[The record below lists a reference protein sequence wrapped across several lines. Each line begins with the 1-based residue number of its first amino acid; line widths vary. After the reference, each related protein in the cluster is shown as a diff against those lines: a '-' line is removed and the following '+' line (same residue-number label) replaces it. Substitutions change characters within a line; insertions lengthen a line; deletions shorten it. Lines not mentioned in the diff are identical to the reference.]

1 MTLTLAHKLSGPV
14 LEKAVLVGLPWQEC
28 DCGRETVWGLL
39 SQALDLQ
46 VGSGKRRRG
55 WRSMVKARFLQE
67 SLLAE
72 GWV

>member
-1 MTLTLAHKLSGPV
+1 M
-14 LEKAVLVGLPWQEC
+14 GLPWQEC

-39 SQALDLQ
+39 PQALDLQ
-46 VGSGKRRRG
+46 VGSGKRGRG

-72 GWV
+72 G